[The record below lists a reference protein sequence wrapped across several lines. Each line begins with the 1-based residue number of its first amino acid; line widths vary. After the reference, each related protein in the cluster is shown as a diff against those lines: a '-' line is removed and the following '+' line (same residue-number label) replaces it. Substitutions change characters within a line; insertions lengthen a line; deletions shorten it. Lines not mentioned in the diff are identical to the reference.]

1 MTRIEVTVAAVRAIA
16 RDVMQVDLKARSGAA
31 IAGAEPGAHIDLHLP
46 HGPVRQYSLVNA
58 IAGSAPMDHWR
69 IAVGWD
75 ANSRGGS
82 HWIHE
87 KLRVGQ
93 VLQAS
98 SPRNQFALDP
108 AHRRV
113 LLVAGGIGMT
123 PIYAMARHCAAMG
136 LEWQLIACARSAT
149 RQVYADEL
157 KALAA
162 DRVETWCDDDRGAP
176 IDLTARLAGQRWD
189 GVYACGPAP
198 MLNAIEQA
206 TSHWTPGSVRMERFK
221 AETASGERKVF
232 ELVLAQSGLATQA
245 VSYTHL
251 RGTQPTDVGLVTHH
265 GKVDLAGDQRLSNRP
280 RTLDHQQQAHF
291 REQAPELPDG
301 HRQRGRCQ
309 CMQAGNSQL
318 FGLWRAQG
326 FEAGRDTA
334 QRIKHTV
341 DFSEQGAGLRRRR
354 DPAVATR
361 QQLNAAAPLQ
371 LRQCL
376 RDGGLAHMQGLG
388 GAAERP
394 QVQDGAKHFQLAQ
407 CWCPR
412 GVGVVVRGRVH
423 KVTL

>member
-16 RDVMQVDLKARSGAA
+16 RDVVQVDLKARSGGAL
-31 IAGAEPGAHIDLHLP
+31 AGAEPGAHIDLHLP

-176 IDLTARLAGQRWD
+176 IDLTARLAEKRWD

-206 TSHWTPGSVRMERFK
+206 TSHWTTGSVRMERFK

-232 ELVLAQSGLATQA
+232 ELVLAQSGLATQ
-245 VSYTHL
+245 VSADESVLDAMERLGVDHPWSCREGL
-251 RGTQPTDVGLVTHH
+251 CGTCEAPVLDGQVEHH
-265 GKVDLAGDQRLSNRP
+265 DSVLSTADKAANQRLMVCVS
-280 RTLDHQQQAHF
+280 
-291 REQAPELPDG
+291 
-301 HRQRGRCQ
+301 RC
-309 CMQAGNSQL
+309 
-318 FGLWRAQG
+318 
-326 FEAGRDTA
+326 
-334 QRIKHTV
+334 
-341 DFSEQGAGLRRRR
+341 
-354 DPAVATR
+354 
-361 QQLNAAAPLQ
+361 
-371 LRQCL
+371 
-376 RDGGLAHMQGLG
+376 G
-388 GAAERP
+388 GARL
-394 QVQDGAKHFQLAQ
+394 VLDL
-407 CWCPR
+407 
-412 GVGVVVRGRVH
+412 
-423 KVTL
+423 